1 MELNCFRLGTS
12 ALKNPKQSG
21 SSMPASVKGLSL
33 EKREKVFSGI
43 SDKKVTWGSLVVALI
58 VPD

>member
-1 MELNCFRLGTS
+1 MG
-12 ALKNPKQSG
+12 
-21 SSMPASVKGLSL
+21 SVKGLSL

-43 SDKKVTWGSLVVALI
+43 SDKKVTWGSLVVAAI